1 MSEGSIRMPVQPKE
15 GKATMDPRQS
25 SITDAFAAV
34 PGLAEEC
41 LLAEEP
47 LLPHPQM
54 ECGREAAPMRP
65 ATSYILFCPR
75 CPSDDPMSTRAK
87 VSALPNSL
95 VYPPPQVVILSS
107 LNGGLTRHRS
117 SHSCCPGPQ
126 AVEGTP
132 GVPSTVDRR
141 VCTPVFSVR
150 GRVQEADCVAWTGP
164 LE

>member
-1 MSEGSIRMPVQPKE
+1 MPVQPKE

-87 VSALPNSL
+87 VSALPN
-95 VYPPPQVVILSS
+95 
-107 LNGGLTRHRS
+107 TRRRKGSCCINVPVTGTS
-117 SHSCCPGPQ
+117 SHFRAIACILNLKAWCPG
-126 AVEGTP
+126 EGRP
-132 GVPSTVDRR
+132 
-141 VCTPVFSVR
+141 
-150 GRVQEADCVAWTGP
+150 
-164 LE
+164 